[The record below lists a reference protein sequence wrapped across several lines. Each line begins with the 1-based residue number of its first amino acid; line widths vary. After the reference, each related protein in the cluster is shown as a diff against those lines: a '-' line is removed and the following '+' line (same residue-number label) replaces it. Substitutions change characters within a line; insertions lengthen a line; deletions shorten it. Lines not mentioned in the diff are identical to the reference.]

1 MMIPKEILEVIACPK
16 CKGDLEYK
24 KDLFCRKCR
33 LKFKV
38 EDDVPNMLLDEAK
51 TF

>member
-1 MMIPKEILEVIACPK
+1 MLSRQLLDVIACPK
-16 CKGDLEYK
+16 CKGNLEYR

-38 EDDVPNMLLDEAK
+38 EDDIPNMLLEEAER
-51 TF
+51 F